1 MKKTRAVKI
10 ILWAVIIAA
19 AAAGVWLMVKPSGSG
34 DITLQTAQAVRGDIR
49 NSVTATGT
57 VEPVT
62 LVEVGTQVSGII
74 DRLYVDY
81 NDRVTAGQLIAE
93 MDKVTLESDLEE
105 AEAQLA
111 SSKTE
116 YEYRMKEYLRTKQ
129 LYDKELVS
137 DAEYDEALYLYETAK
152 NTYAQ
157 RQASIVGIR
166 RNLGYATITSP
177 IDGVVISRAVEEGQT
192 VAAGFE
198 TPTLFTIANDLT
210 DMQVI
215 ADVDEADIGYV
226 QEGQRVDFTVDAY
239 PDDVFTGTVEQVRL
253 EATTESSVVTYE
265 VVITAYNPELK
276 LKPGLTANVTIYT
289 LERNDVCCIP
299 SKALRFV
306 PDPGMMESMGYNVAG
321 PGSGEGAPAGAGGF
335 APAAGMEMPPA
346 PDGGI
351 PGNMPFPAVPENI
364 CWVLNGTQLEP
375 RTVTV
380 GQSDGDMTE
389 IISGVA
395 EGETVVTGVQ
405 MAVLPAKSAPQ
416 ERSPFMPGPPR

>member
-177 IDGVVISRAVEEGQT
+177 IDGVIISRAVEEGQT

-226 QEGQRVDFTVDAY
+226 QEGQRVDFAVDAY
-239 PDDVFTGTVEQVRL
+239 PDDVFSGTVKQVRL

-335 APAAGMEMPPA
+335 APGAGNGMPPA

-351 PGNMPFPAVPENI
+351 PGNMPFPAAPENI

-380 GQSDGDMTE
+380 GQSDGEMTE

-395 EGETVVTGVQ
+395 DGETVVTGVQ
-405 MAVLPAKSAPQ
+405 MAVIPAKSAPQ

>member
-1 MKKTRAVKI
+1 MRKTTAVKI
-10 ILWAVIIAA
+10 TVWTVVLAA
-19 AAAGVWLMVKPSGSG
+19 AAVGVWLMVRPSGSG
-34 DITLQTAQAVRGDIR
+34 EITVQTARVSRGNIS

-129 LYDKELVS
+129 LYEKELVS

-265 VVITAYNPELK
+265 VVITADNPELK
-276 LKPGLTANVTIYT
+276 LKPRLTANISIYT
-289 LERNDVCCIP
+289 VDRKDVLCVP
-299 SKALRFV
+299 SKALLFTPEFPLITKNDV
-306 PDPGMMESMGYNVAG
+306 VQDCDSPKKVWTKSGNVFTAIPVQAG
-321 PGSGEGAPAGAGGF
+321 INDGTNTEILGGLDEGTEVVTEAVFGGKNFKPSGK
-335 APAAGMEMPPA
+335 
-346 PDGGI
+346 
-351 PGNMPFPAVPENI
+351 PGN
-364 CWVLNGTQLEP
+364 
-375 RTVTV
+375 
-380 GQSDGDMTE
+380 
-389 IISGVA
+389 
-395 EGETVVTGVQ
+395 
-405 MAVLPAKSAPQ
+405 
-416 ERSPFMPGPPR
+416 PFMPGPPDKNKKKDK

>member
-1 MKKTRAVKI
+1 MKKTTAVKI
-10 ILWAVIIAA
+10 TVWTVVLAA
-19 AAAGVWLMVKPSGSG
+19 AAVGIWLMVRPSGSG
-34 DITLQTAQAVRGDIR
+34 DITLQTA
-49 NSVTATGT
+49 
-57 VEPVT
+57 PVT
-62 LVEVGTQVSGII
+62 RG
-74 DRLYVDY
+74 
-81 NDRVTAGQLIAE
+81 
-93 MDKVTLESDLEE
+93 VTLESDLQE

-116 YEYRMKEYLRTKQ
+116 YEYRMKEYLRTKK

-215 ADVDEADIGYV
+215 ADVDEADIGCV

-239 PDDVFTGTVEQVRL
+239 PDDIFQGLVKD
-253 EATTESSVVTYE
+253 
-265 VVITAYNPELK
+265 LK

-289 LERNDVCCIP
+289 MERDNVCCVP

-306 PDPGMMESMGYNVAG
+306 PDGGLLKALGYNLGVDDQTWG
-321 PGSGEGAPAGAGGF
+321 T
-335 APAAGMEMPPA
+335 AA
-346 PDGGI
+346 DGT
-351 PGNMPFPAVPENI
+351 V
-364 CWVLNGTQLEP
+364 CWVVSGDQLVP
-375 RTVTV
+375 RKIII
-380 GQSDGDMTE
+380 GQSDGEKTE
-389 IISGVA
+389 VVSGLRD
-395 EGETVVTGVQ
+395 GETVAVGLQ
-405 MAVLPAKSAPQ
+405 MAPVMPDRFPQQ

>member
-129 LYDKELVS
+129 LYEKELVS

-226 QEGQRVDFTVDAY
+226 QEGQRVDFAVDAY
-239 PDDVFTGTVEQVRL
+239 PDDVFSGTVKQVRL

-335 APAAGMEMPPA
+335 APSAGNGMPPA

-380 GQSDGDMTE
+380 GQSDGEMTE

>member
-1 MKKTRAVKI
+1 MWTVVAV
-10 ILWAVIIAA
+10 VVAA
-19 AAAGVWLMVKPSGSG
+19 AAWLIARRSGSS
-34 DITLQTAQAVRGDIR
+34 DITLQTAVAAMGDIR

-74 DRLYVDY
+74 DKLYVDY

-93 MDKVTLESDLEE
+93 MDKVTLESDLAE

-129 LYDKELVS
+129 LYEKELVS
-137 DAEYDEALYLYETAK
+137 DAEYDEDLYLYETAK

-157 RQASIVGIR
+157 RQASIIGIR

-265 VVITAYNPELK
+265 VVITAYNPDLK

-289 LERNDVCCIP
+289 MERNNVCCIP

-306 PDPGMMESMGYNVAG
+306 PDAGMVESMGFSMASG
-321 PGSGEGAPAGAGGF
+321 TGMSDPGTVCWIL
-335 APAAGMEMPPA
+335 
-346 PDGGI
+346 DG
-351 PGNMPFPAVPENI
+351 
-364 CWVLNGTQLEP
+364 TSLEP

-380 GQSDGDMTE
+380 GQTDGENTE
-389 IISGVA
+389 IISGLSG
-395 EGETVVTGVQ
+395 GETVVTGVQ
-405 MAVLPAKSAPQ
+405 MVSAAVKETQQ

>member
-19 AAAGVWLMVKPSGSG
+19 AATGVWLMVKPSGSG

-226 QEGQRVDFTVDAY
+226 QEGQRVDFAVDAY
-239 PDDVFTGTVEQVRL
+239 PDDVFSGTVKQVRL

-335 APAAGMEMPPA
+335 APSAGNGMPPA

-380 GQSDGDMTE
+380 GQSDGEMTE

-405 MAVLPAKSAPQ
+405 MAVIPAKSAPQ